1 MDEAEADALPLV
13 LICPQRAP
21 QRASPTGTGYGHGKF
36 MGTPLAFAVSWTTSG
51 EALYALVAAQL
62 RGGQADPEA
71 PPPHEAPITAP
82 PEDESD
88 ATATGDDG
96 AHDGA
101 NVVTFRAP
109 EVGIDRPPAAQLA
122 RGAQWRLH
130 YTSMTVG
137 WAPSDPMGAVIPCTS
152 APCEFGAPKLGSL
165 AGGGSS
171 TYRCDCGSSAA
182 TLASGRSNGGGSSSG
197 GGSSGTSRP
206 VVVGG
211 GTSSLA
217 ARDDAPP
224 PETMHI
230 VLEWLPEAFEPLGSF
245 EKAKLES
252 ALGAGDANHRYG
264 IQAGHKPLSEKNG
277 AAVGVD
283 LLQCLELFSREETLD
298 ADNAWYCPQCKEHRE
313 ACKKIQ
319 VCACSRALVRA
330 AVLICMRAC
339 SRACTRACTRAH
351 MCAHVHACVVC
362 RCAPISPHA
371 LRSPHSTPISPQ
383 HYDLPTAPQSPHIH
397 PNLPACT
404 LYAAGTSDCMR
415 LMASLI
421 RRSSDSMHL
430 VCGWHLGLHAAD
442 GLSHQE
448 ELG

>member
-1 MDEAEADALPLV
+1 
-13 LICPQRAP
+13 
-21 QRASPTGTGYGHGKF
+21 

-71 PPPHEAPITAP
+71 PPPHEAPVTAP
-82 PEDESD
+82 PEDEPD

-101 NVVTFRAP
+101 NIVTFQAP

-137 WAPSDPMGAVIPCTS
+137 QLGQDPMGAVIPCTS

-339 SRACTRACTRAH
+339 SRACTRAH

-362 RCAPISPHA
+362 RCAPISP
-371 LRSPHSTPISPQ
+371 Q
-383 HYDLPTAPQSPHIH
+383 H
-397 PNLPACT
+397 PNLPTCT
-404 LYAAGTSDCMR
+404 TISR
-415 LMASLI
+415 HTPQSP
-421 RRSSDSMHL
+421 RMHL

-442 GLSHQE
+442 GRSHQE
-448 ELG
+448 ELGLHAPCMRLALLPYLLPHLFRVCGWRSSGLSPQHLNLPTAPQSPQSNLPTCAVLVSPRRPRNATEALLRAGHVAA